1 MAMIKRGKVILFFS
15 LLAVLGFSV
24 FFTPIYQEKEGQN
37 TSKEEQNKPKGE
49 QIEPKGEEVMTQN
62 IYIDPKI
69 NLKSEEEVIII
80 IHFKT
85 KPAKVAVAL
94 AEASGVPLTIE
105 KAEQDVK
112 DSHARFRKDVEKYL
126 GQKQIPYTIV
136 HTYSAALNGV
146 AMKLPAN
153 EIKSL
158 LQSAEIE
165 AIYAN
170 REIKLVPPVQ
180 PS

>member
-1 MAMIKRGKVILFFS
+1 MRKGGKVLLVFCLLSLVGFGVFFS
-15 LLAVLGFSV
+15 
-24 FFTPIYQEKEGQN
+24 QNKRDKEVQ
-37 TSKEEQNKPKGE
+37 TEPMEEQEE
-49 QIEPKGEEVMTQN
+49 QEEPKGEEVVTQN

-69 NLKSEEEVIII
+69 NMNSPAEVTIII
-80 IHFKT
+80 NFKT
-85 KPAKVAVAL
+85 KPAKTAVAL
-94 AEASGVPLTIE
+94 AEASGIPLTLE
-105 KAEQDVK
+105 QAEQDVK
-112 DSHARFRKDVEKYL
+112 DSHERFLKDSEKYL
-126 GQKQIPYTIV
+126 GEKQIPYRIV
-136 HTYSAALNGV
+136 HTYTAALNGV

-153 EIKSL
+153 EIQTL

>member
-1 MAMIKRGKVILFFS
+1 MDLPKGGKVLLVFCLLS
-15 LLAVLGFSV
+15 LVGVGV
-24 FFTPIYQEKEGQN
+24 FFTQTKRDKEVQ
-37 TSKEEQNKPKGE
+37 SKPKVE
-49 QIEPKGEEVMTQN
+49 QEEPKGEEVMTQN

-69 NLKSEEEVIII
+69 DMNSPAEVTII

-85 KPAKVAVAL
+85 KPAKTAVAL
-94 AEASGVPLTIE
+94 AEASGIPLTLE
-105 KAEQDVK
+105 QAEQDVK
-112 DSHARFRKDVEKYL
+112 DSHERFRKDAEKYL
-126 GQKQIPYTIV
+126 GEKQIPYRIV
-136 HTYSAALNGV
+136 HAYTAALNGV

-153 EIKSL
+153 EIQTL